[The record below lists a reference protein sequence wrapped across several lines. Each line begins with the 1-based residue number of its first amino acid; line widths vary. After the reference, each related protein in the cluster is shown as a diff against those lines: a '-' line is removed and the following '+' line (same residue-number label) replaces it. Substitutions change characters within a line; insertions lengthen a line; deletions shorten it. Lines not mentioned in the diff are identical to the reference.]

1 MEMFPQPGKSIIF
14 DTFPDPT
21 DTWEIIETIGKGTY
35 GKVYKVL
42 NKIDGS
48 KAAVKILDPI
58 HDIDEEIEAEYNIL
72 KALSDHSNVVRFFG
86 MYYQKDVKNGDQLWL
101 VLELCNGGSVTDL
114 AKGMLKRGG
123 RMDESIIAYIIHE
136 ALMGLHH
143 LHINKT
149 IHRDVKGNN
158 ILLTTQGGVKLVDF
172 GVSAQLTNTRLRRN
186 TSVGTPFW
194 MAPEVIACEQ
204 QLDSTYDA
212 RCDVW
217 SLGITAI
224 ELGDGDPPLSDL
236 HPMRAL
242 FKIPRSDD
250 LTVKSTKT
258 YLIECL
264 IKDFELRPN
273 VLDLLEHVFIRQITG
288 RAKILQKQLMELID
302 LNQQIVIA
310 GKSRHERIH
319 TKKGGQIMSS
329 PTHDEVDDLATLEVL
344 DENSVTELLQRRYS
358 KDQIYTYVGD
368 ILIAVNPFHKMEL
381 YGPQYTKMYIGA
393 KRTAYPPHIFAVA
406 DVAYQSMVSYNAD
419 QCIVISGESGAGKT
433 ESAHLLVQQL
443 TVLGKANNRSL
454 QEKILLVNNLVE
466 AFGNACTAINNNS
479 SRFGKYLEINFTC
492 GGTVVGAKISEYLL
506 EKSRVIHQAI
516 GEKNF
521 HIFYYIYAG
530 LAERKK
536 LAHYKLSDSKPPKYL
551 LNEHIRLGPDIVN
564 NTFYKEQYDVVEQ
577 CFKVIGFTLE
587 ELGSVYSTLAAILNS
602 GDIDFSSVTSEHQ
615 TDKSNISNIAVLE
628 NAASLLC
635 IRPDELQ
642 EALTSHCVVARG
654 ETIVRPNTVEKAME
668 VRDAMGKALYGRLF
682 SWIVNRINTLLR
694 PEIEDD
700 NGLNIGILD
709 IFGFENFKRN
719 SFEQLCINIAN
730 EQIQFYFNQHI
741 FAWEQDEYVNEEVDA
756 RVIEYEDNRPL
767 LDLFL
772 QKPMGMLSLLDE
784 ESRFPQATDQ
794 TLVEK
799 FEDNLKK
806 LKHKPSIDTLPADIV
821 LLLRSSENSLIRKL
835 VTHPLTKTG
844 NLAHTKGKGMNTLMS
859 VSRTP
864 AHPQRTMNFAKVQGI
879 QFIYF
884 LYTFSHPTPIL
895 STHHPRETTNMRT
908 QTVASYFRYSLMD
921 LLSKMVAGQPHFVRC
936 IKPNNDRQANK
947 FDREK
952 VLVQLR
958 YTGVLETAKIR
969 RQGYSHR
976 ILYANFVN
984 RYYMLA
990 FPVHEE
996 PLGSPET
1003 CAAILVKAKLENWVL
1018 GKTKVFLK
1026 YYHVEHLNLMVRQT
1040 TDSIVLVQAYVRG
1053 WLGAKRYSK
1062 ILEKRTQS
1070 AMAIQSAYRGH
1081 KVRKICAENKLIKD
1095 KFEAFIT
1102 QLQSV
1107 CRGYLAKKKF
1117 KEWMDEKNKAVV
1129 KIQAHYRGHKERKCF
1144 KKKRKNGKG
1153 YCKEQC
1159 ILKKRYEQST
1169 CSEMIDKA
1177 RFEVAKLKE
1186 DEMVKAALVLQ
1197 RNYRSYKDRKK
1208 LREHH
1213 KTVIEDELRLSSTLP
1228 IAVEE
1233 EDEDT
1238 DKAEEENDEEDTE
1251 VGDEYEDR
1259 EHTELGDEMNL
1270 EAAEME
1276 EVNPEHEAK
1285 AATVLQSNFRGHKE
1299 RKRLVEEGKILVRK
1313 PRVISPTEDNT
1324 TKIEGIPNPKEQSKF
1339 PEIAAKS
1346 ASEEQ
1351 KREVEAS
1358 TVIQSNFRGHKEHKH
1373 FQEEGKIPLK
1383 NKTDDGAKEQ
1393 PKPKPVQTHEPTI
1406 EPQKEQSITP
1416 KAEPDE
1422 EKAATILQSNFRD
1435 HQDSKKFQE
1444 KRKVK
1449 RSKEETIF
1457 GEQGEEIKVKD
1468 TVVDLTDVELVR
1480 IEETV
1485 SKHGDMYDEEQAAV
1499 KIQSQFRGYKDRKN
1513 LKATYATA
1521 QRDMEKLEILSKEV
1535 TKASQNYISLQQK
1548 LNKIILAQH
1557 IIPANNG
1564 MFVKGQVVNGFA
1576 ANNLQSVDLKV
1587 CRMPRRTQQP
1597 KTLNA
1602 PEDSTYYNLIHVSL
1616 TPNSTEPFCV
1626 PYKTL
1631 WENPGKLLDVDDQYY
1646 EGLPNSGSTR
1656 AISRDGLNSLTRR
1669 VSLERRQSM
1678 DRRCSTERRQSSV
1691 RKQSTAADRSP
1702 QTKRQFS
1709 ATDRMPSS
1717 DQKQYSVPRLQSTE
1731 GQDDNPYDFR
1741 KLLRKTSQRRKL
1753 LRQY

>member
-1 MEMFPQPGKSIIF
+1 MFPQSGKSIIF

-72 KALSDHSNVVRFFG
+72 KALSDHSNVVKFFG

-114 AKGMLKRGG
+114 AKGMLKRGD
-123 RMDESIIAYIIHE
+123 RMDEAIIAYIIHE
-136 ALMGLHH
+136 ALTGLHH

-242 FKIPRSDD
+242 FKIPRNPPPTLYQPELWSDHFND
-250 LTVKSTKT
+250 FICK
-258 YLIECL
+258 CL

-273 VLDLLEHVFIRQITG
+273 VLDLLQHVFIRQIVG
-288 RAKILQKQLMELID
+288 RERILQKQLMELID
-302 LNQQIVIA
+302 LNQQIGTT
-310 GKSRHERIH
+310 GKTRHERIH

-329 PTHDEVDDLATLEVL
+329 SPTPDEVDDLVTLEVL
-344 DENSVTELLQRRYS
+344 DENSVTEQLQRRYA

-381 YGPQYTKMYIGA
+381 YSPQYTKMYIGA
-393 KRTAYPPHIFAVA
+393 KRTANPPHIFAVA
-406 DVAYQSMVSYNAD
+406 DIAYQSMVSYNAD

-433 ESAHLLVQQL
+433 ESAHLLVEQL

-466 AFGNACTAINNNS
+466 AFGNACTAINDNS
-479 SRFGKYLEINFTC
+479 SRFGKYLEMKFTC
-492 GGTVVGAKISEYLL
+492 GGTVVGAQISEYLL
-506 EKSRVIHQAI
+506 EKSRVVHQAT

-536 LAHYKLSDSKPPKYL
+536 LAHYKLSESKTPKYL
-551 LNEHIRLGPDIVN
+551 FNEHIKLGPDIVN
-564 NTFYKEQYDVVEQ
+564 NTFYKEQFDSVEQ

-602 GDIDFSSVTSEHQ
+602 GDIEFTSVASEHQ

-654 ETIVRPNTVEKAME
+654 ETIVRPNTVDKATE

-694 PEIEDD
+694 PDTHLGEDD
-700 NGLNIGILD
+700 KGLNIGILD

-741 FAWEQDEYVNEEVDA
+741 FAWEQDEYLNEDVDA

-799 FEDNLKK
+799 FEDNLKSK
-806 LKHKPSIDTLPADIV
+806 NFWRPKRVDLGFGIHHYAGKVIYNAAGFLSKNRDTLPADIV
-821 LLLRSSENSLIRKL
+821 LLLRSSENQLIRKL

-844 NLAHTKGKGMNTLMS
+844 KHTRSNSNSSENL
-859 VSRTP
+859 
-864 AHPQRTMNFAKVQGI
+864 
-879 QFIYF
+879 
-884 LYTFSHPTPIL
+884 L
-895 STHHPRETTNMRT
+895 SLAGDTGTGETTHHPRESTNMRT

-936 IKPNNDRQANK
+936 IKPNNDRQASK

-976 ILYANFVN
+976 ILYTNFVN
-984 RYYMLA
+984 RYYILA
-990 FPVHEE
+990 FHAHKE
-996 PLGSPET
+996 PDVSPET
-1003 CAAILVKAKLENWVL
+1003 CAAILEKAKLENWVL

-1026 YYHVEHLNLMVRQT
+1026 YYHVETLNLMVRQT
-1040 TDSIVLVQAYVRG
+1040 IDRIVLVQAYVRG
-1053 WLGAKRYSK
+1053 WLGAKRYRK
-1062 ILEKRTQS
+1062 ILEKRAQS
-1070 AMAIQSAYRGH
+1070 AVAIQSGQYLESAIIEEDEEEEQEFAVE
-1081 KVRKICAENKLIKD
+1081 KEEENGL
-1095 KFEAFIT
+1095 T
-1102 QLQSV
+1102 
-1107 CRGYLAKKKF
+1107 
-1117 KEWMDEKNKAVV
+1117 
-1129 KIQAHYRGHKERKCF
+1129 
-1144 KKKRKNGKG
+1144 
-1153 YCKEQC
+1153 
-1159 ILKKRYEQST
+1159 
-1169 CSEMIDKA
+1169 
-1177 RFEVAKLKE
+1177 EVAE
-1186 DEMVKAALVLQ
+1186 E
-1197 RNYRSYKDRKK
+1197 
-1208 LREHH
+1208 
-1213 KTVIEDELRLSSTLP
+1213 
-1228 IAVEE
+1228 EE

-1238 DKAEEENDEEDTE
+1238 AKAEEDDDDEHTEVGEELVDEEDTE
-1251 VGDEYEDR
+1251 IDEQQ
-1259 EHTELGDEMNL
+1259 N
-1270 EAAEME
+1270 AERGEGE
-1276 EVNPEHEAK
+1276 EVNPEQEAK

-1299 RKRLVEEGKILVRK
+1299 RKRLVEEGKIPARK
-1313 PRVISPTEDNT
+1313 QRVMSPTEDET
-1324 TKIEGIPNPKEQSKF
+1324 
-1339 PEIAAKS
+1339 A
-1346 ASEEQ
+1346 
-1351 KREVEAS
+1351 EVEGMSKPEGMSKVPETAAVS
-1358 TVIQSNFRGHKEHKH
+1358 ARVEEKEEVEEAKAATVIQSNFRGHKERKRL
-1373 FQEEGKIPLK
+1373 QEEGKIPK
-1383 NKTDDGAKEQ
+1383 KKKAKEAKEQ
-1393 PKPKPVQTHEPTI
+1393 LKQELVQPQEPTL
-1406 EPQKEQSITP
+1406 EPQPEPSTASQS
-1416 KAEPDE
+1416 EPDE
-1422 EKAATILQSNFRD
+1422 EKAATVLQRL
-1435 HQDSKKFQE
+1435 
-1444 KRKVK
+1444 KVED
-1449 RSKEETIF
+1449 R
-1457 GEQGEEIKVKD
+1457 
-1468 TVVDLTDVELVR
+1468 VVDLTDVELVR
-1480 IEETV
+1480 IEETE
-1485 SKHGDMYDEEQAAV
+1485 SQGGD
-1499 KIQSQFRGYKDRKN
+1499 I
-1513 LKATYATA
+1513 
-1521 QRDMEKLEILSKEV
+1521 
-1535 TKASQNYISLQQK
+1535 
-1548 LNKIILAQH
+1548 
-1557 IIPANNG
+1557 
-1564 MFVKGQVVNGFA
+1564 
-1576 ANNLQSVDLKV
+1576 
-1587 CRMPRRTQQP
+1587 TQQP
-1597 KTLNA
+1597 KTLNT

-1616 TPNSTEPFCV
+1616 TPSIQSPSLSPLQHSLIFSH
-1626 PYKTL
+1626 
-1631 WENPGKLLDVDDQYY
+1631 LLPSIIPS
-1646 EGLPNSGSTR
+1646 LSLCS
-1656 AISRDGLNSLTRR
+1656 SLTVLHLSFPLSLFGPLFISCLA
-1669 VSLERRQSM
+1669 VSLYLLCCCV
-1678 DRRCSTERRQSSV
+1678 DRH
-1691 RKQSTAADRSP
+1691 
-1702 QTKRQFS
+1702 
-1709 ATDRMPSS
+1709 
-1717 DQKQYSVPRLQSTE
+1717 SVPRLPSAE
-1731 GQDDNPYDFR
+1731 GQDDNPYDYR
-1741 KLLRKTSQRRKL
+1741 KLLRKTSQRRRLIK
-1753 LRQY
+1753 QYRD